1 MTDYP
6 YRPLPFSE
14 VAVTDGFWRSRLEI
28 NRRVTLRAN
37 LDKCAETG
45 RIDNFRKA
53 AGELPGPHLGIQF
66 NDSDVFKVI
75 EGVALDLQL
84 HANPALQAEVETI
97 IGHIAAAQEPD
108 GYLYTARTIDPD
120 HPHEHA
126 GRERWSWLVVN
137 HELYNLG
144 HLYEAAVA
152 WTEATGSRS
161 LLDIALR
168 SFELVNAT
176 FGVDALREVPGH
188 QEIELGLVKLF
199 RLTGEQRFLDQAR
212 FFLDERGH
220 ANGRALQTNFGIPGY
235 MQDHLPVREQREAVG
250 HAVRAAYMYAAMTD
264 VAALDGD
271 GQLAGASRALWRNVS
286 GRKLALTGGI
296 GARHHGESFGDDY
309 ELPNQSAYNETCAA
323 IANIFWNQRLFQLD
337 GDAGYLDV
345 LERTL
350 YNGFLAGIDLAGD
363 RFFYVNPLAADGVTN
378 FNRDDSL
385 ERQPWFGCSCCPTN
399 VIRLL
404 PTLGGMVYAQ
414 RDDQL
419 YVNLFVSSQ
428 VSASIAGVP
437 VGLQLDT
444 SWPWAGAVR
453 LQLHPE
459 RPLRFTLKLR
469 VPGPLLGR
477 PVPGELYRYLD
488 DRPAS
493 LQLRVNGRAQTAEV
507 QDGYLTLTRD
517 WQPGDV
523 VELDMALPVRRVV
536 AHPKVADLAGR
547 VALERGPLVYAAEGI
562 DNDGRALDLVLP
574 DDLELQPQARP
585 DLTAG
590 VTVLRAAGFM
600 ALPYY
605 AWGHRGIGE
614 MNVWFER
621 TATQNGHLKR

>member
-6 YRPLPFSE
+6 FRPLPFSE
-14 VAVTDGFWRSRLEI
+14 VALADGFWRTRQET
-28 NRRVTLRAN
+28 NRRVTLRVN

-53 AGELPGPHLGIQF
+53 AGELPGAHEGIQF

-84 HANPALQAEVETI
+84 RPDPALQAEVETI
-97 IGHIAAAQEPD
+97 IGHVAAAQEPD

-120 HPHEHA
+120 NPHEFA
-126 GRERWSWLVVN
+126 GSERWSWLAVN

-152 WTEATGSRS
+152 WTGATGSES
-161 LLDIALR
+161 LLDVARR
-168 SFELVNAT
+168 SFELIDAT
-176 FGVDALREVPGH
+176 FGPDALREVPGH

-199 RLTGEQRFLDQAR
+199 RLTGEKRFLDQAR

-220 ANGRALQTNFGIPGY
+220 ANGRELQSNYGIPGY
-235 MQDHLPVREQREAVG
+235 MQDHLPLREQREAVG
-250 HAVRAAYMYAAMTD
+250 HAVRATYMYAAMTD
-264 VAALDGD
+264 LAALDGD
-271 GQLAGASRALWRNVS
+271 GSMAGASRALWRNVS

-296 GARHHGESFGDDY
+296 GARHHGEAFGDDY

-323 IANIFWNQRLFQLD
+323 IGNIFWNQRLFQLD
-337 GDAGYLDV
+337 GDARYLDV

-363 RFFYVNPLAADGVTN
+363 RFFYVNPLAADGVTD

-385 ERQPWFGCSCCPTN
+385 ERQPWFSCSCCPTN

-404 PTLGGMVYAQ
+404 PVLGGMVYAQ

-419 YVNLFVSSQ
+419 YVNLFISN
-428 VSASIAGVP
+428 AARATIAGVP

-444 SWPWAGAVR
+444 SWPWAGDLR
-453 LQLHPE
+453 LRVEPE
-459 RPLRFTLKLR
+459 RALRFTLKLR
-469 VPGPLLGR
+469 VPGPLLGQ
-477 PVPGELYRYLD
+477 PVPGDLYRYLD
-488 DRPAS
+488 DRPAG
-493 LQLRVNGRAQTAEV
+493 LQLRVNGAAQTADV
-507 QDGYLTLTRD
+507 QDGYLSLTRE
-517 WQPGDV
+517 WQHGDAV
-523 VELDMALPVRRVV
+523 EMDVELPIRRVV
-536 AHPKVADLAGR
+536 AHPEVADLAGR

-574 DDLELQPQARP
+574 DDLKLQPEARP
-585 DLTAG
+585 ELTGG
-590 VTVLRAAGFM
+590 VTLLRGAGFS
-600 ALPYY
+600 AIPYY
-605 AWGHRGIGE
+605 AWGHRGVGE

-621 TATQNGHLKR
+621 AAAQNGRLDR

>member
-1 MTDYP
+1 MRDYP
-6 YRPLPFSE
+6 HRPLPFSE
-14 VAVTDGFWRSRLEI
+14 VALTDGFWRARQET
-28 NRRVTLRAN
+28 NRRVTLRVN

-53 AGELPGPHLGIQF
+53 AGELPGAHEGIQF

-84 HANPALQAEVETI
+84 RPDPALQAEVETI
-97 IGHIAAAQEPD
+97 ISHVAAAQEPD
-108 GYLYTARTIDPD
+108 GYLYTARTIDPA

-126 GRERWSWLVVN
+126 GLERWSWLAVN

-144 HLYEAAVA
+144 HMYEAAVA
-152 WTEATGSRS
+152 WTGATGSES
-161 LLDIALR
+161 LLDVAR
-168 SFELVNAT
+168 RNFELIDAT
-176 FGVDALREVPGH
+176 FGPDALREVPGH

-220 ANGRALQTNFGIPGY
+220 ANGRELQTNYGIPGY
-235 MQDHLPVREQREAVG
+235 MQDHLPLREQREAVG
-250 HAVRAAYMYAAMTD
+250 HAVRATYMYAAMTD
-264 VAALDGD
+264 LAALDGD
-271 GQLAGASRALWRNVS
+271 EEMAEASRALWRNVS

-296 GARHHGESFGDDY
+296 GARHHGEAFGDDY

-323 IANIFWNQRLFQLD
+323 IGNIFWNQRLFQLD
-337 GDAGYLDV
+337 GDARYLDV

-363 RFFYVNPLAADGVTN
+363 RFFYVNPLAADGVTD

-385 ERQPWFGCSCCPTN
+385 ERQPWFSCSCCPTN

-419 YVNLFVSSQ
+419 YVNLFISN
-428 VSASIAGVP
+428 AARATIAGVP
-437 VGLQLDT
+437 LDLQLDT
-444 SWPWAGAVR
+444 SWPWAGNLR
-453 LQLHPE
+453 LRLNPE

-469 VPGPLLGR
+469 VPGPLLGQ
-477 PVPGELYRYLD
+477 PVPGDLYRYLD
-488 DRPAS
+488 ERPAC
-493 LQLRVNGRAQTAEV
+493 LQLRVNGAAQAADV
-507 QDGYLTLTRD
+507 QDGYLSLTRD
-517 WQPGDV
+517 WQPGDA
-523 VELDMALPVRRVV
+523 VELDIELPVRRVV
-536 AHPKVADLAGR
+536 AHPEVADLAGR

-574 DDLELQPQARP
+574 DDLELRPEARP
-585 DLTAG
+585 ELTGG
-590 VTVLRAAGFM
+590 VTLLRGAGFSVI
-600 ALPYY
+600 PYY
-605 AWGHRGIGE
+605 AWGHRGVGE

-621 TATQNGHLKR
+621 AAAQNGLLTP

>member
-1 MTDYP
+1 MGDYP

-14 VAVTDGFWRSRLEI
+14 VALTDGFWRSRLET
-28 NRRVTLRAN
+28 NRRVTLRVN

-84 HANPALQAEVETI
+84 QANPALQAEVETI
-97 IGHIAAAQEPD
+97 IGHVAAAQEAD

-126 GRERWSWLVVN
+126 GQERWSWLAVN

-152 WTEATGSRS
+152 WAEATGSRS
-161 LLDIALR
+161 LLDVALR

-199 RLTGEQRFLDQAR
+199 RLTGEQRFLDLAR

-220 ANGRALQTNFGIPGY
+220 ANGRELQTNFGIPGY

-337 GDAGYLDV
+337 GDARYLDV

-350 YNGFLAGIDLAGD
+350 FNGFLAGIDLAGD

-419 YVNLFVSSQ
+419 YVNLFVGSR
-428 VSASIAGVP
+428 VNANIAGVP
-437 VGLQLDT
+437 VGLQLET
-444 SWPWAGAVR
+444 SWPWAGD
-453 LQLHPE
+453 LQLCVKPE
-459 RPLRFTLKLR
+459 RPLRFSLNLR

-477 PVPGELYRYLD
+477 PVPGDLYRYLD
-488 DRPAS
+488 ARPAN

-523 VELDMALPVRRVV
+523 VELDMDLPVRRVV

-547 VALERGPLVYAAEGI
+547 VALERGPLVYAAEGV
-562 DNDGRALDLVLP
+562 DNDGRALDLVLA
-574 DDLELQPQARP
+574 DDLELQPEARP
-585 DLTAG
+585 ELIGG
-590 VTVLRAAGFM
+590 VTVLRAADFM
-600 ALPYY
+600 AVPYY
-605 AWGHRGIGE
+605 AWGHRGVGE
-614 MNVWFER
+614 MSVWFER
-621 TATQNGHLKR
+621 AAAQNGHLKR

>member
-6 YRPLPFSE
+6 CRPLPFSE
-14 VAVTDGFWRSRLEI
+14 VTVTDGFWRSRLET

-53 AGELPGPHLGIQF
+53 AGELSGPHLGIQF

-199 RLTGEQRFLDQAR
+199 RLTGERRFLDQAR

-286 GRKLALTGGI
+286 GRKLTLTGGI

-337 GDAGYLDV
+337 GDARYLDV

-363 RFFYVNPLAADGVTN
+363 RFFYVNPLATDGVTN

-523 VELDMALPVRRVV
+523 VELDMDLPVRRVV
-536 AHPKVADLAGR
+536 AHPKVTDLAGR

-574 DDLELQPQARP
+574 DDLELQPEARP
-585 DLTAG
+585 DLIAG

-600 ALPYY
+600 AVPYY
-605 AWGHRGIGE
+605 AWGHRGVGE

-621 TATQNGHLKR
+621 APAQNGHLKR

>member
-6 YRPLPFSE
+6 FRPLPFSE
-14 VAVTDGFWRSRLEI
+14 VALADGFWRTRQET
-28 NRRVTLRAN
+28 NRRVTLRVN

-53 AGELPGPHLGIQF
+53 AGELPGAHEGIQF

-84 HANPALQAEVETI
+84 RPDPALQAEVETI
-97 IGHIAAAQEPD
+97 IGHVAAAQEPD

-120 HPHEHA
+120 NPHEFA
-126 GRERWSWLVVN
+126 GSERWSWLAVN

-152 WTEATGSRS
+152 WTGATGSES
-161 LLDIALR
+161 LLDVARR
-168 SFELVNAT
+168 SFELIDAT
-176 FGVDALREVPGH
+176 FGPDALREVPGH

-199 RLTGEQRFLDQAR
+199 RLTGEKRFLDQAR

-220 ANGRALQTNFGIPGY
+220 ANGRELQSNYGIPGY
-235 MQDHLPVREQREAVG
+235 MQDHLPLREQREAVG
-250 HAVRAAYMYAAMTD
+250 HAVRATYMYAAMTD
-264 VAALDGD
+264 LAALDGD
-271 GQLAGASRALWRNVS
+271 GSMAGASRALWRNVS

-296 GARHHGESFGDDY
+296 GARHHGEAFGDDY

-323 IANIFWNQRLFQLD
+323 IGNIFWNQRLFQLD
-337 GDAGYLDV
+337 GDGRYLDV

-363 RFFYVNPLAADGVTN
+363 RFFYVNPLAADGVTD

-385 ERQPWFGCSCCPTN
+385 ERQPWFSCSCCPTN

-404 PTLGGMVYAQ
+404 PVLGGMVYAQ

-419 YVNLFVSSQ
+419 YVNLFISN
-428 VSASIAGVP
+428 AARATIAGVP

-444 SWPWAGAVR
+444 SWPWAGDLR
-453 LQLHPE
+453 LRVEPE

-469 VPGPLLGR
+469 VPGPLLGQ
-477 PVPGELYRYLD
+477 PVPGDLYRYLD
-488 DRPAS
+488 DRPAG
-493 LQLRVNGRAQTAEV
+493 LQLRVNGAAQTADL
-507 QDGYLTLTRD
+507 QDGYLSLTRE
-517 WQPGDV
+517 WQHGDAV
-523 VELDMALPVRRVV
+523 EMDVELPIRRVV
-536 AHPKVADLAGR
+536 AHPEVADLAGR

-574 DDLELQPQARP
+574 DDLKLQPEARP
-585 DLTAG
+585 ELTGG
-590 VTVLRAAGFM
+590 VTLLRGAGFS
-600 ALPYY
+600 AIPYY
-605 AWGHRGIGE
+605 AWGHRGVGE

-621 TATQNGHLKR
+621 AAAQNGRLDR